1 MHLVPGSAQPEGG
14 RSVPGAKVASLVVYL
29 DEMRLRHASGIRP
42 VCMVSMHALHA
53 PLAMP
58 GLAAQA
64 EALLLQVD

>member
-1 MHLVPGSAQPEGG
+1 
-14 RSVPGAKVASLVVYL
+14 VPGAKVASLVVYL